1 MIVGLENSSMIK
13 QLMYVCGSLLLLASC
28 GNDMEEVKRLGSDV
42 RVPVSSTRNV
52 EMIYSDS
59 SRLRAKVNAPQR
71 DTYIGDDGFVEFSKG
86 LKIEFYDTKSMLESK
101 MIANYG
107 ISYSKT
113 EIMEAKGNVVLESVK
128 GDKLETEHLIWD
140 QKSDRI
146 YSNVFSRITSPERVI
161 YGDGFESNQDFSKY
175 RILKVK
181 GIISLN
187 E

>member
-1 MIVGLENSSMIK
+1 MIVGLENFNMIK
-13 QLMYVCGSLLLLASC
+13 QILIVCFSLLLLSSC
-28 GNDMEEVKRLGSDV
+28 VNDIEEVKRMGSDV

-71 DTYIGDDGFVEFSKG
+71 DTYIGDNGFVEFAKG
-86 LKIEFYDTKSMLESK
+86 LKIEFYDTKSVLESK
-101 MIANYG
+101 MNANYG
-107 ISYSKT
+107 ISYTKT
-113 EIMEAKGNVVLESVK
+113 EIMEAKGNVVLKSEK

-140 QKSDRI
+140 QKADRI

>member
-1 MIVGLENSSMIK
+1 M
-13 QLMYVCGSLLLLASC
+13 SLFLLYSC
-28 GNDMEEVKRLGSDV
+28 SNDMEEVKRLGSDV
-42 RVPVSSTRNV
+42 RVPVSSTRDV

-59 SRLRAKVNAPQR
+59 SRTRAKVNAPQR
-71 DTYIGDDGFVEFSKG
+71 DTYIGKDGFVEFTKG
-86 LKIEFYDTKSMLESK
+86 LKIEFYDTKSVLESK
-101 MIANYG
+101 MKANYG
-107 ISYSKT
+107 ISYTKT
-113 EIMEAKGNVVLESVK
+113 EIMEAKGNVILESVK

-140 QKSDRI
+140 QKADRI

-181 GIISLN
+181 GIISLS

>member
-1 MIVGLENSSMIK
+1 MIVGLENSNMIR
-13 QLMYVCGSLLLLASC
+13 LLVYSSLCVVLFSSC
-28 GNDMEEVKRLGSDV
+28 VNDMEEVKRLGSDV
-42 RVPVSSTRNV
+42 RVPISSSRNV

-71 DTYIGDDGFVEFSKG
+71 DTYLGNDGFVEFTKG
-86 LKIEFYDTKSMLESK
+86 LKIEFYDTKSVLESK
-101 MIANYG
+101 LNANYG
-107 ISYSKT
+107 ISYTKT

-140 QKSDRI
+140 QKADRI

>member
-1 MIVGLENSSMIK
+1 MIVGLENFNMIK
-13 QLMYVCGSLLLLASC
+13 QILIVCFSLLLLSSC
-28 GNDMEEVKRLGSDV
+28 VNDIEEVKRMGSDV

-71 DTYIGDDGFVEFSKG
+71 DTYIGDNGFVEFTKG
-86 LKIEFYDTKSMLESK
+86 LKIEFYDTKSVLESK
-101 MIANYG
+101 MSANYG
-107 ISYSKT
+107 ISYTKT
-113 EIMEAKGNVVLESVK
+113 EIMEAKGNVVLKSEK

-140 QKSDRI
+140 QKADRI

>member
-1 MIVGLENSSMIK
+1 MIVGLENFNMIK
-13 QLMYVCGSLLLLASC
+13 QILIVCFSLLLLSSC
-28 GNDMEEVKRLGSDV
+28 VNDIEEVKRMGSDV

-71 DTYIGDDGFVEFSKG
+71 DTYIGDNGFVEFTKG
-86 LKIEFYDTKSMLESK
+86 LKIEFYDTKSVLESK
-101 MIANYG
+101 MNANYG
-107 ISYSKT
+107 ISYTKT
-113 EIMEAKGNVVLESVK
+113 EIMEAKGNVVLKSEK

-140 QKSDRI
+140 QKADRI

>member
-1 MIVGLENSSMIK
+1 MN
-13 QLMYVCGSLLLLASC
+13 
-28 GNDMEEVKRLGSDV
+28 
-42 RVPVSSTRNV
+42 
-52 EMIYSDS
+52 
-59 SRLRAKVNAPQR
+59 
-71 DTYIGDDGFVEFSKG
+71 
-86 LKIEFYDTKSMLESK
+86 
-101 MIANYG
+101 ANYG
-107 ISYSKT
+107 ISYTKT

-140 QKSDRI
+140 QKADRI

-181 GIISLN
+181 GIISLT

>member
-1 MIVGLENSSMIK
+1 
-13 QLMYVCGSLLLLASC
+13 
-28 GNDMEEVKRLGSDV
+28 MEEVKRLGSDV
-42 RVPVSSTRNV
+42 RVPISSSRNV

-59 SRLRAKVNAPQR
+59 QR
-71 DTYIGDDGFVEFSKG
+71 DTYLGNDGFVEFTKG
-86 LKIEFYDTKSMLESK
+86 LKIEFYDTKSVLESK
-101 MIANYG
+101 LNANYG
-107 ISYSKT
+107 ISYTKT

-140 QKSDRI
+140 QKADRI

>member
-1 MIVGLENSSMIK
+1 MIVGLENFNMIK
-13 QLMYVCGSLLLLASC
+13 QILIFCFSLLLLSSC
-28 GNDMEEVKRLGSDV
+28 VNDIEEVKRMGSDV

-71 DTYIGDDGFVEFSKG
+71 DTYIGDNGFVEFTKG
-86 LKIEFYDTKSMLESK
+86 LKIEFYDTKSVLESK
-101 MIANYG
+101 MSANYG
-107 ISYSKT
+107 ISYTKT
-113 EIMEAKGNVVLESVK
+113 EIMEAKGNVVLKSEK

-140 QKSDRI
+140 QKADRI